1 VRRFV
6 GEQLRHRPGRGLAL
20 AIGLAVA
27 AAGAVL
33 LAATAKTGDARVH
46 GAITR
51 NFRSAYQILVRPE
64 SSLTPLEREQGL
76 VRPNYL
82 SGIYGGITFRQ
93 YDEIKRIPG
102 VEVAAPVANVG
113 VIFPQVSF
121 RIRLDRWLTRN
132 RRTLARDPVQLF
144 RIKLTFVAHNG
155 RSHYPEWTGYV
166 YYTRNLVLNYAKEVV
181 PGRASAADVCGHFST
196 HTSYAMIPSPFYVPN
211 RGAAA
216 IYECLSAAPG
226 SNYDPLAI
234 RRGFRGRGPTWRVYF
249 PVLLAAID
257 PVQEARLLHLDRT
270 VVAGRYLRPTD
281 GAFRDT
287 CRICTGHRLLL
298 PVLAS
303 SRLYID
309 ERLDATVER
318 LATPPPAELRSTLAR
333 ASDAQGR
340 RFLRSLRGRVVG
352 RMEYPF
358 RRLYERLFDRRLW
371 LSGLGIYFDAY
382 WHTSPV
388 RYRRLG
394 RDELAP
400 VAVRNPWSVWWSR
413 GSPQQMPYRQM
424 PLDDADVQFRQLQ
437 ERTGNPIFRDNG
449 VNGTPNL
456 LPVGRYDPEKLPTY
470 SPLSRV
476 PLETYYP
483 PLVRAADTRSRRALG
498 GKPLLPTQNVG
509 DYIQQPPLVLMSL
522 RSLREFLKPGH
533 WLPPFADPKRYSTDA
548 LGGRAK
554 LPPNPWAK
562 APISTIRIRVASV
575 HGPDRT
581 SIGRIEAVAALIHER
596 TGLHVDVTAGSSP
609 HPITI
614 RLPPGRFGR
623 PALLLREGWSKK
635 GASVAYLRAIDRKT
649 GALIGLVLLVG
660 GFFAANAVLAALR
673 TRRAEIGILRCVG
686 WRRKSI
692 FAAVLAEVAVVALAA
707 GVGAAAL
714 SLGVAA
720 ALGIRLPLWEAVAAI
735 PLALGLALVAASIP
749 AARAAAVWPVEALLP
764 PVRSTA
770 TAHAVRRHAV
780 LPLVNLTRL
789 PGRAAIAAGAL
800 AAGCGA
806 LTVLWAIER
815 SFSGAVVGTL
825 LGSAVLIRVHTADLV
840 GAGVLVALAALALAE
855 VLFVSVRERAPEF
868 ATLRAFGWR
877 ERAIATVVALEAVYL
892 GLAGATVGAAAGVLI
907 GLALGVP
914 LASLALTGLATVAGG
929 LTAAL
934 AASVLPVTWLR
945 RDPPAAAL
953 STDA

>member
-1 VRRFV
+1 VKRFV

-20 AIGLAVA
+20 AVGLAVA
-27 AAGAVL
+27 ATGAVL
-33 LAATAKTGDARVH
+33 LAATARTGDARVH

-64 SSLTPLEREQGL
+64 SSLTPLEREEGL

-93 YDEIKRIPG
+93 YDEIKRLPG

-113 VIFPQVSF
+113 VIFPQLAFKVP
-121 RIRLDRWLTRN
+121 LDRFLTTS
-132 RRTLARDPVQLF
+132 RRALGRDPVRLF
-144 RIKLTFVAHNG
+144 RVRYAFVAHNG
-155 RSHYPEWTGYV
+155 RSRYPGETVYA
-166 YYTRNLVLNYAKEVV
+166 YYTKNLVLSYGQEVV
-181 PGRASAADVCGHFST
+181 PGRPSAVDVCSHFQDALSKRV
-196 HTSYAMIPSPFYVPN
+196 AKSPFD
-211 RGAAA
+211 
-216 IYECLSAAPG
+216 LSARGDTLLCFSAVPG
-226 SNYDPLAI
+226 ANVDPLSKN
-234 RRGFRGRGPTWRVYF
+234 RWFRGTGPYGQASV
-249 PVLLAAID
+249 PISVAAID
-257 PVQEARLLHLDRT
+257 PEEEARLVHLDRT
-270 VVAGRYLRPTD
+270 VVSGRYLRRGD
-281 GAFRDT
+281 RSFLDHCAR
-287 CRICTGHRLLL
+287 CSAHRLLL
-298 PVLAS
+298 PALAS
-303 SRLYID
+303 SRFYIG
-309 ERLDATVER
+309 EHFDATVER
-318 LATPPPAELRSTLAR
+318 LAAPPAARVRAKVASATLAG
-333 ASDAQGR
+333 AE
-340 RFLRSLRGRVVG
+340 RFLGGLHGRVVG
-352 RMEYPF
+352 HVQIPF
-358 RRLYERLFDRRLW
+358 SRVYEQVLNDRHF
-371 LSGLGIYFDAY
+371 GFAFFAY
-382 WHTSPV
+382 WRASPV
-388 RYRRLG
+388 SYRRLG
-394 RDELAP
+394 RERIEP
-400 VAVRNPWSVWWSR
+400 IPVRNPWTVWWIR
-413 GSPQQMPYRQM
+413 PTENGSFLQS
-424 PLDDADVQFRQLQ
+424 PLDDADVQFRRLQ
-437 ERTGNPIFRDNG
+437 ERVGNNFFGDNG
-449 VNGTPNL
+449 VYQTPDFAT
-456 LPVGRYDPEKLPTY
+456 VGRFDPAKLPAY

-483 PLVRAADTRSRRALG
+483 PLLVGADARSRRALG
-498 GKPLLPTQNVG
+498 GKPLLPTQNVA
-509 DYIQQPPLVLMSL
+509 DYIQQPPLLLISL
-522 RSLREFLKPGH
+522 SSLREFLKSQH
-533 WLPPFADPKRYSTDA
+533 WLPVNAQRHNYDLQA
-548 LGGRAK
+548 LMGRAK
-554 LPPNPWAK
+554 SPPNPWAK
-562 APISTIRIRVASV
+562 APISTIRIRVAGV
-575 HGPDRT
+575 HGPDHG
-581 SIGRIEAVAALIHER
+581 SVGRIEAVAALIHER

-609 HPITI
+609 DPITV
-614 RLPPGRFGR
+614 RLPAGRFGR
-623 PALLLREGWSKK
+623 PALLLSEGWSKK

-686 WRRKSI
+686 WRRTSI
-692 FAAVLAEVAVVALAA
+692 FVAVLAEVAVVALVA

-714 SLGVAA
+714 ALGVAA
-720 ALGIRLPLWEAVAAI
+720 ALGVRLPLWEALVAI
-735 PLALGLALVAASIP
+735 PLALLLALVAASIP

-770 TAHAVRRHAV
+770 NAHSVRRHAV

-800 AAGCGA
+800 AVGCGA

-914 LASLALTGLATVAGG
+914 LGSLALTGLATIAGG
-929 LTAAL
+929 LAAAL